1 MCPAKGAFVHP
12 ERTAGRNAPG
22 QHLAAHAPAQHHSVQ
37 LRWHVNFGLIAT
49 DGLPNLQRLGGY
61 VDEAFDKL
69 ERCVE
74 QIGG

>member
-1 MCPAKGAFVHP
+1 M
-12 ERTAGRNAPG
+12 
-22 QHLAAHAPAQHHSVQ
+22 
-37 LRWHVNFGLIAT
+37 NFGLIAT